1 MDRAAEERSGDR
13 VVTTPYEPDE
23 MLRVL
28 VEAGVRFIVIGGV
41 AAGLRGSALLTNDL
55 DVCYARER
63 EDLERLADALRSI
76 GARLRGPD
84 VPDDISFVLDAR
96 TLAVGDTFTFR
107 TNLGDLDILATPSGT
122 MGFPDLDQ
130 GATVFRI
137 AEGLEVR
144 VCSLDDL
151 IRMKRAAK
159 RTKDLV
165 QLEDLAALR
174 ERIELMRAAG
184 EDPQQGSS
192 GG

>member
-1 MDRAAEERSGDR
+1 
-13 VVTTPYEPDE
+13 

-28 VEAGVRFIVIGGV
+28 VEAGVDFVVIGGV
-41 AAGLRGSALLTNDL
+41 AAGLRGSALLTDDL
-55 DVCYARER
+55 DICYARER
-63 EDLERLADALRSI
+63 ENLERLAGALRSL

-84 VPDDISFVLDAR
+84 LPDDLPFDPDAR
-96 TLAVGDTFTFR
+96 ALALGDTFTLR
-107 TNLGDLDILATPSGT
+107 TRLGDLDILATPSGT

-130 GATVFRI
+130 AATTFRI
-137 AEGLEVR
+137 AEGLQVR

-151 IRMKRAAK
+151 IRMKRAAR
-159 RTKDLV
+159 RTKDLI

-192 GG
+192 GC